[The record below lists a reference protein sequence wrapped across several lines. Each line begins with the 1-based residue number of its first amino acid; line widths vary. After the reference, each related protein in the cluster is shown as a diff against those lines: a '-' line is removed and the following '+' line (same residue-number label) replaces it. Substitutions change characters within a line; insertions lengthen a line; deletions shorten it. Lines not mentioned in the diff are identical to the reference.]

1 VNHDLNASSIVID
14 QGTAD
19 GLTAGDPVIA
29 PLVPYSSVDGTNY
42 FGALVGVT
50 EECGTNNCPV
60 NLITNT
66 SSPVGYTVKV
76 LGGSGGAQ
84 GTLKPAPGTN
94 DIFNISLIPVSAK
107 VPVGGV
113 VVTTSINSPR
123 LPSRI
128 PPGIPV
134 GQVLDV
140 SQTDASGPSKDVT
153 VKPFADFQSLG
164 DVLVMKVPNS

>member
-1 VNHDLNASSIVID
+1 M
-14 QGTAD
+14 
-19 GLTAGDPVIA
+19 
-29 PLVPYSSVDGTNY
+29 
-42 FGALVGVT
+42 
-50 EECGTNNCPV
+50 
-60 NLITNT
+60 
-66 SSPVGYTVKV
+66 GYTVKV

-84 GTLKPAPGTN
+84 GTLKPAPGTS
-94 DIFNISLIPVSAK
+94 DIFTISLIPVSAK

-113 VVTTSINSPR
+113 VVTTSINSSR
-123 LPSRI
+123 LPSRL
-128 PPGIPV
+128 PAGIPV